1 MSGVVL
7 VLAPPVYRMST
18 DSEPARL
25 ADLVTDIKT
34 RLDDLEDQLEVE
46 LDSGRDRIDRLTADL
61 RERVDALRGQEPEPE
76 PTRAEQLRSNLDE
89 LRNAIEAEIDEGTEK
104 LSVILADVDRQVR
117 KLEQRIRER

>member
-1 MSGVVL
+1 
-7 VLAPPVYRMST
+7 MST

-46 LDSGRDRIDRLTADL
+46 LESGRDRIDGLTADL
-61 RERVDALRGQEPEPE
+61 RERIDALRGEEPEPEPE

-89 LRNAIEAEIDEGTEK
+89 LRGAIEAEIDEGTEK